1 MYLLIG
7 VSIQNN
13 VAIFMNKYEL
23 AKKINELE
31 SLTNDEKSE
40 LFQLLR
46 SKKKYGLVWEDKPE
60 DIEQRML
67 DDQPVLVEVPE
78 RAILSDDA
86 EAPNHILIEGDNLEA
101 LTALSYTHT
110 GKIDVIYIAK
120 GEDVP
125 GLTHNNLRYYKRS
138 LCLVIRQR
146 RTCET

>member
-31 SLTNDEKSE
+31 GLTNDEKSE

-101 LTALSYTHT
+101 LTALSYTHA
-110 GKIDVIYIAK
+110 GKIDVIYI
-120 GEDVP
+120 DP
-125 GLTHNNLRYYKRS
+125 PYNT
-138 LCLVIRQR
+138 CLLYTSPSPRD
-146 RTCET
+146 

>member
-7 VSIQNN
+7 VSVQNN

-31 SLTNDEKSE
+31 GLTNDEKSE

-101 LTALSYTHT
+101 LTALSYTHA
-110 GKIDVIYIAK
+110 GKIDVIYIDPPYNTGNKDFKYNDAYV
-120 GEDVP
+120 D
-125 GLTHNNLRYYKRS
+125 NNTL
-138 LCLVIRQR
+138 LILM
-146 RTCET
+146 

>member
-31 SLTNDEKSE
+31 GLTNDEKSE

-78 RAILSDDA
+78 RAI
-86 EAPNHILIEGDNLEA
+86 P
-101 LTALSYTHT
+101 
-110 GKIDVIYIAK
+110 
-120 GEDVP
+120 
-125 GLTHNNLRYYKRS
+125 
-138 LCLVIRQR
+138 QR
-146 RTCET
+146 

>member
-31 SLTNDEKSE
+31 GLTNDEKSE

-101 LTALSYTHT
+101 LTALSYTHA
-110 GKIDVIYIAK
+110 GKIDVIYI
-120 GEDVP
+120 DP
-125 GLTHNNLRYYKRS
+125 PYN
-138 LCLVIRQR
+138 CLLYPTPSPRDAY
-146 RTCET
+146 

>member
-31 SLTNDEKSE
+31 GLTNDEKSE

-101 LTALSYTHT
+101 LTALSYTHA
-110 GKIDVIYIAK
+110 GKIDVIYIDPPYNTVNKDFKYNDAYV
-120 GEDVP
+120 D
-125 GLTHNNLRYYKRS
+125 NNTL
-138 LCLVIRQR
+138 LII
-146 RTCET
+146 T

>member
-1 MYLLIG
+1 MLAVNVLI
-7 VSIQNN
+7 
-13 VAIFMNKYEL
+13 NKTLRPCRE
-23 AKKINELE
+23 E
-31 SLTNDEKSE
+31 SVDFDNTENL
-40 LFQLLR
+40 
-46 SKKKYGLVWEDKPE
+46 Y
-60 DIEQRML
+60 
-67 DDQPVLVEVPE
+67 
-78 RAILSDDA
+78 
-86 EAPNHILIEGDNLEA
+86 IEGDNLEA

>member
-31 SLTNDEKSE
+31 GLTNDEKSE

-101 LTALSYTHT
+101 LTALSYTHA
-110 GKIDVIYIAK
+110 GKIDVIYIDPPYNTGNKDFKYNDAYVEK
-120 GEDVP
+120 EDA
-125 GLTHNNLRYYKRS
+125 
-138 LCLVIRQR
+138 
-146 RTCET
+146 